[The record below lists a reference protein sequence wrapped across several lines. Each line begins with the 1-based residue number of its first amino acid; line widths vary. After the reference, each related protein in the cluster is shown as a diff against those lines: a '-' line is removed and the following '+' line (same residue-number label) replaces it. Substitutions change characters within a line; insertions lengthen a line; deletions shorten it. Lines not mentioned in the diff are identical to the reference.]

1 MTKPPPNIPSPLA
14 ARPHGLARWMPIIA
28 VLKNYQLPWLL
39 QDIVAGLVLTAIL
52 IPAGMGYS
60 EAAGLP
66 AIYGLYATIVP
77 LIAYAIFGPS
87 RILVLGP
94 DSALIP
100 LISATILPLSNG
112 NPLQAIAIAGVLAI
126 LSGIICIV
134 AGLARFGFI
143 TELLSKPIRYGYLNG
158 IAVTILIGQLPKI
171 FGFSVSGNTIWEA
184 LIGFVQG
191 VQEGKTNTTAL
202 AIGLSC
208 LLMILVLKRIAP
220 KISGVLVVVVVAT
233 IVSSL
238 FDLAQRSGISVVG
251 VLPQG
256 LPMFQVPNIAPIK
269 FDTLFSSAL
278 AIALVSY
285 ADLSVLSRTF
295 AIRGGYK
302 VDRNQELIALGIA
315 NIAAGLFQGFSVSSS
330 ASRTPVAEAAGSKT
344 QITGVVGAIC
354 LAIVLWFAPMLLRD
368 LPQAALSAVVISAG
382 IAIFEI
388 RGTLRLYQLRRFEFF
403 LSIVCFCGVAIL
415 GVIQGIFSAVVLA
428 LIAFVWSAWRPHY
441 AVLGRIDGIKGYHDV
456 SRHPEARHIPGLVI
470 FRWDAP
476 LFFANAETFCEQV
489 WQAVMT
495 APTTTRWVLVA
506 AEPVTDIDLTAADAI
521 AELDKTL
528 CEAHIEL
535 CFAEMKGPTKDRL
548 KRYGLFTKIGKD
560 DFFPTIGQAVDM
572 YLEVNKVEWHDW
584 DE

>member
-1 MTKPPPNIPSPLA
+1 
-14 ARPHGLARWMPIIA
+14 MPIIA

-171 FGFSVSGNTIWEA
+171 FGFSVSGNTIWED

-220 KISGVLVVVVVAT
+220 KISGVLIVVVVAT
-233 IVSSL
+233 IISSL

-495 APTTTRWVLVA
+495 APTTTKWVLVA

-584 DE
+584 AE

>member
-1 MTKPPPNIPSPLA
+1 
-14 ARPHGLARWMPIIA
+14 MPIIA

-220 KISGVLVVVVVAT
+220 KISGVLIVVVVAT
-233 IVSSL
+233 IISSL

>member
-1 MTKPPPNIPSPLA
+1 
-14 ARPHGLARWMPIIA
+14 MPIIA

-100 LISATILPLSNG
+100 LISATVLPLSNG
-112 NPLQAIAIAGVLAI
+112 DPLQAIAIAGVLAI

-171 FGFSVSGNTIWEA
+171 FGFSVSGNTIWED

-220 KISGVLVVVVVAT
+220 KISGVLIVVVVAT
-233 IVSSL
+233 IISSL

-495 APTTTRWVLVA
+495 APTTTKWVLVA

-584 DE
+584 AE

>member
-1 MTKPPPNIPSPLA
+1 
-14 ARPHGLARWMPIIA
+14 MPIIA

>member
-100 LISATILPLSNG
+100 LISATVLPLSNG
-112 NPLQAIAIAGVLAI
+112 DPLQAIAIAGVLAI

-220 KISGVLVVVVVAT
+220 KISGVLIVVVVAT
-233 IVSSL
+233 IISSL

>member
-1 MTKPPPNIPSPLA
+1 
-14 ARPHGLARWMPIIA
+14 MPIIA

-100 LISATILPLSNG
+100 LISATVLPLSNG
-112 NPLQAIAIAGVLAI
+112 DPLQAIAIAGVLAI

-171 FGFSVSGNTIWEA
+171 FGFSVSGNTIWED

-220 KISGVLVVVVVAT
+220 KISGVLIVVVVAT

>member
-1 MTKPPPNIPSPLA
+1 MSKPPPILPFPDA
-14 ARPHGLARWMPIIA
+14 ARPHGLARWIPIID
-28 VLKNYQLPWLL
+28 VLRNYQLPWLI
-39 QDIVAGLVLTAIL
+39 QDLVAGLVLTAIL

-100 LISATILPLSNG
+100 LISATVLPLSNG
-112 NPLQAIAIAGVLAI
+112 DPLQAIAIAGVLAI

-158 IAVTILIGQLPKI
+158 IAVTILIGQMPKI
-171 FGFSVSGNTIWEA
+171 FGFSVSGNTIWED

-191 VQEGKTNTTAL
+191 VQDGKTNTTAL
-202 AIGLSC
+202 AIGLSG
-208 LLMILVLKRIAP
+208 LLVILVLKRLAP
-220 KISGVLVVVVVAT
+220 KISGVLVVVVTAT

-238 FDLAQRSGISVVG
+238 FNLAQQSGISVVG

-256 LPMFQVPNIAPIK
+256 LPTFQIPNIAPIK
-269 FDTLFSSAL
+269 FNSLLSSAL

-302 VDRNQELIALGIA
+302 VNRNQELIALGIA

-495 APTTTRWVLVA
+495 APTTTKWVLVA

-521 AELDKTL
+521 VELDKTL

>member
-1 MTKPPPNIPSPLA
+1 LTKPPPNIPSPLA

>member
-1 MTKPPPNIPSPLA
+1 
-14 ARPHGLARWMPIIA
+14 MPIIA

-100 LISATILPLSNG
+100 LISATVLPLSNG
-112 NPLQAIAIAGVLAI
+112 DPLQAIAIAGVLAI

-220 KISGVLVVVVVAT
+220 KISGVLIVVVVAT
-233 IVSSL
+233 IISSL

-330 ASRTPVAEAAGSKT
+330 ASRTPVAEAADSKT

>member
-100 LISATILPLSNG
+100 LISATVLPLSNG
-112 NPLQAIAIAGVLAI
+112 DPLQAIAIAGVLAI

-171 FGFSVSGNTIWEA
+171 FGFSVSGNTIWED

-220 KISGVLVVVVVAT
+220 KISGVLIVVVVAT
-233 IVSSL
+233 IISSL

-495 APTTTRWVLVA
+495 APTTTKWVLVA

>member
-100 LISATILPLSNG
+100 LISATVLPLSNG
-112 NPLQAIAIAGVLAI
+112 DPLQAIAIAGVLAI

-220 KISGVLVVVVVAT
+220 KISGVLIVVVVAT
-233 IVSSL
+233 IISSL

-330 ASRTPVAEAAGSKT
+330 ASRTPVAEAADSKT

-584 DE
+584 AE

>member
-1 MTKPPPNIPSPLA
+1 LTTPPPIIPFSLA
-14 ARPHGLARWMPIIA
+14 VRPHGLARWMPIIT
-28 VLKNYQLPWLL
+28 VLKNYRLSWLI
-39 QDIVAGLVLTAIL
+39 QDISAGIVLTAIL
-52 IPAGMGYS
+52 IPAGMGYA

-66 AIYGLYATIVP
+66 AIYGLYSTIVP

-100 LISATILPLSNG
+100 LISATVLPLANG
-112 NPLQAIAIAGVLAI
+112 DPIRAIAIAGLLAI
-126 LSGIICIV
+126 CSGVICII

-158 IAVTILIGQLPKI
+158 IAVTVLIGQLPKI
-171 FGFSVSGNTIWEA
+171 FGFSVNGNTIWEE
-184 LIGFVQG
+184 LIGLG
-191 VQEGKTNTTAL
+191 LGIHDGKTNFTAL

-208 LLMILVLKRIAP
+208 LLVILILKRLTS
-220 KISGVLVVVVVAT
+220 KISGVLVAVVVAT
-233 IVSSL
+233 VVSSL
-238 FDLAQRSGISVVG
+238 LELSQQSGIAVVG
-251 VLPQG
+251 ALPQG
-256 LPMFQVPNIAPIK
+256 LPSFQIPNIAPIEFK
-269 FDTLFSSAL
+269 TLLSSAL
-278 AIALVSY
+278 AIALVSF
-285 ADLSVLSRTF
+285 ADMSVLSRTF

-302 VDRNQELIALGIA
+302 VDRNQELIALGIV
-315 NIAAGLFQGFSVSSS
+315 NIAAGLFQGFSISSS

-354 LAIVLWFAPMLLRD
+354 IAIILLLSPMLLQN

-382 IAIFEI
+382 LSIFEI
-388 RGTLRLYQLRRFEFF
+388 KGTLRLYQLRRFEFV

-415 GVIQGIFSAVVLA
+415 GVIQGIFSAVVLT
-428 LIAFVWSAWRPHY
+428 LMAFVWSAWRPHY
-441 AVLGRIDGIKGYHDV
+441 AVLGRVDGIKGYHDV
-456 SRHPEARHIPGLVI
+456 QRHPEARQIPGLVI

-476 LFFANAETFCEQV
+476 LFFANAEIFCERV
-489 WQAVMT
+489 VNAVAT
-495 APTTTRWVLVA
+495 APTATKWVLVA

-521 AELDKTL
+521 AELEKSL

>member
-1 MTKPPPNIPSPLA
+1 
-14 ARPHGLARWMPIIA
+14 MPIIA

-100 LISATILPLSNG
+100 LISATVLPLSNG
-112 NPLQAIAIAGVLAI
+112 DPLQAIAIAGVLAI

-220 KISGVLVVVVVAT
+220 KISGVLIVVVVAT
-233 IVSSL
+233 IISSL

>member
-1 MTKPPPNIPSPLA
+1 LTTPPPNTPFSLA
-14 ARPHGLARWMPIIA
+14 SRPHGLARWMPIIT
-28 VLKNYQLPWLL
+28 VLRNYKRPWLM
-39 QDIVAGLVLTAIL
+39 QDISAGLVLTAIL
-52 IPAGMGYS
+52 IPAGMGYA

-66 AIYGLYATIVP
+66 AIYGLYSTIVP

-100 LISATILPLSNG
+100 LISATVLPLANG
-112 NPLQAIAIAGVLAI
+112 DPLRAIALAGMLSILAGGMCIIAGLVK
-126 LSGIICIV
+126 
-134 AGLARFGFI
+134 FGFI

-158 IAVTILIGQLPKI
+158 LAVTVLVSQLPKM
-171 FGFSVSGNTIWEA
+171 FGFSVNGNTIWEE
-184 LIGFVQG
+184 LISFGQG
-191 VQEGKTNTTAL
+191 IHDGKTNNTAL
-202 AIGLSC
+202 AISLSC
-208 LLMILVLKRIAP
+208 LIVILVLKQIAP
-220 KISGVLVVVVVAT
+220 KISGVLIAVVGAT
-233 IVSSL
+233 VVSSL
-238 FDLAQRSGISVVG
+238 CDLSQQTGISVVG
-251 VLPQG
+251 ALPQG
-256 LPMFQVPNIAPIK
+256 LPTFQIPNIAPIDFK
-269 FDTLFSSAL
+269 TLLSSAL
-278 AIALVSY
+278 AIALVSF
-285 ADLSVLSRTF
+285 ADLSVLSRTL

-302 VDRNQELIALGIA
+302 VDRNQELIALGVA
-315 NIAAGLFQGFSVSSS
+315 NIASGLFQGFAVSSS

-344 QITGVVGAIC
+344 QITGVVSTIC
-354 LAIVLWFAPMLLRD
+354 IAIVLWLAPMLLQS
-368 LPQAALSAVVISAG
+368 LPQASLSAVVFAAG
-382 IAIFEI
+382 LAIFEI
-388 RGTLRLYQLRRFEFF
+388 RGTLRLYQLRPFEFV
-403 LSIVCFCGVAIL
+403 LSIVCFAGVALL
-415 GVIQGIFSAVVLA
+415 GVIQGIFGAVGVA

-441 AVLGRIDGIKGYHDV
+441 AVLGRVDGIKGYHDV
-456 SRHPEARHIPGLVI
+456 SRHPEARQIPGLVI

-476 LFFANAETFCEQV
+476 LFFANAETFCERV
-489 WQAVMT
+489 LQAVMT
-495 APTTTRWVLVA
+495 AKTKTRWVLVA